1 MMTRIAVRSVR
12 PSRERGSGE
21 AMLDARGVGFGE
33 RSSRD
38 DQDEE
43 QEDCAVNNGKAPLP
57 FSNYELILGREFSKG
72 FGIHRDLSES
82 ESATSA
88 GRMINLRQ
96 QRYL

>member
-43 QEDCAVNNGKAPLP
+43 QEDCAVNSGKAPVP
-57 FSNYELILGREFSKG
+57 FSNCKLILGCEFSKG

-82 ESATSA
+82 ESATST

-96 QRYL
+96 QRCL